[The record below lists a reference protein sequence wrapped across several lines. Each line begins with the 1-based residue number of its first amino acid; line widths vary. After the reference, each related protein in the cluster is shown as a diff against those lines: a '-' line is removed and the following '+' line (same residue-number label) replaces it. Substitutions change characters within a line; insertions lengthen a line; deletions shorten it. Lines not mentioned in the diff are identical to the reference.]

1 MIISQLNIK
10 SSTLRALCRQ
20 VEGKSILVERYH
32 ESPLKITKTF
42 GEPAT
47 NGLKV
52 YMMDVSP
59 GLMDG
64 DHYKVTIGLE
74 KHSHLIVTN
83 QSFAKVHPAV
93 GDGAKTDYHFSIG
106 ENAILEYMPEP
117 TIPYKDS
124 ILHASTTFH
133 LEAGA
138 SLLYCD
144 ITTPGRTHR
153 DEKFQ
158 FKQFSTTTEVNRN
171 GKRIA
176 YDHYQ
181 LIPTIHRH
189 QVVGALEHYTHQAVF
204 WIFSSQA
211 NDILLQLIRELFPSL
226 VESRIL
232 AGASLASEQGIIV
245 RMLGLSV
252 WELQQACDHIWN
264 VCRHKLW
271 SYPPCQL
278 RK

>member
-1 MIISQLNIK
+1 MNTNLLNNK
-10 SSTLRALCRQ
+10 SSVLRALCRQ
-20 VEGKSILVERYH
+20 VDGKSVLVDRYH

-47 NGLKV
+47 NGLILI
-52 YMMDVSP
+52 MMDVSP

-64 DHYKVTIGLE
+64 DHYNVTIDLE
-74 KHSHLIVTN
+74 EHSHLIVTN
-83 QSFAKVHPAV
+83 QSFTKVHPALV
-93 GDGAKTDYHFSIG
+93 DGAKTDYQFNIG
-106 ENAILEYMPEP
+106 EDAILEYMPEP

-138 SLLYCD
+138 SLLYCE

-153 DEKFQ
+153 DEIFQ
-158 FKQFSTTTEVNRN
+158 YKHYSAMTEVNRN
-171 GKRIA
+171 GSRIA

-181 LIPTIHRH
+181 LIPAFHRH
-189 QVVGALEHYTHQAVF
+189 QEVGALEHYTHQAVF
-204 WIFSSQA
+204 WIFSPQA
-211 NDILLQLIRELFPSL
+211 NDGLLQLIRELFPSFAD
-226 VESRIL
+226 SRIL
-232 AGASLASEQGIIV
+232 AGASLAREKGIIV

-252 WELQQACDHIWN
+252 WELQRACNQIWDM
-264 VCRHKLW
+264 CRKVLW